1 MKRLVC
7 ALLVL
12 AAFGCEKK
20 KDSSKL
26 VLNWVPEPEFGGWYA
41 AREMG
46 AFKKRGL
53 EVEIQ
58 GGGAGVPVLQMVASG
73 QADFGIT
80 GADEL
85 LIARARGVDVV
96 PLFASFQTSPMTI
109 MTHASR
115 GAKTMADVFASGTLA
130 MEPGHPYALYLKK
143 KHNLSKVQVVP
154 YDGGVARFA
163 KDKDFSQQCFITSEP
178 IAAKR
183 AGSDPQT
190 FLVAD
195 EGFNP
200 YVGVLIT
207 RRALVQSN
215 PKRVRDFVEA
225 TREGWRAYLDA
236 PAAANAVMAKLN
248 PAMDAE
254 TFVAA
259 AAAQKPLVE
268 TEATKSGGL
277 GAMDRARWQTLG
289 DQLVD
294 LKVIEKAPPVDDYL
308 IALPNAQ

>member
-1 MKRLVC
+1 MRRWFA
-7 ALLVL
+7 ALLLL
-12 AAFGCEKK
+12 AALPGCPKSNPK
-20 KDSSKL
+20 TKL
-26 VLNWVPEPEFGGWYA
+26 VLNWVAEPEFGGWYA
-41 AREMG
+41 AREIG
-46 AFKKRGL
+46 AFKSRGL

-85 LIARARGVDVV
+85 LVARARGVDVV
-96 PLFASFQTSPMTI
+96 PLYASFQTSPMAI

-115 GAKTMADVFASGTLA
+115 GAKSIADVLASGTLA

-143 KHNLSKVQVVP
+143 KHSLAKVQVVP
-154 YDGGVARFA
+154 YDGGVARFV

-207 RRALVQSN
+207 RRALLQSD
-215 PKRVRDFVEA
+215 PKRVQAFVDA
-225 TREGWRAYLDA
+225 TREGWRAYLDS

-259 AAAQKPLVE
+259 AAAQRPLVE
-268 TEATKSGGL
+268 TAAGL
-277 GAMDRARWQTLG
+277 GVMERARWETLG
-289 DQLVD
+289 NQLVE
-294 LKVIEKAPPVDDYL
+294 LGVIDKAPPVGDYL
-308 IALPNAQ
+308 MK